1 MYPFFKSRYSGG
13 AQLLDVFQLCD
24 VQLGDSSTQ
33 LIREVHQNS
42 LFSKIGAQLISDNQ
56 KCKLSGS

>member
-1 MYPFFKSRYSGG
+1 M
-13 AQLLDVFQLCD
+13 DVFKLCD
-24 VQLGDSSTQ
+24 ILLGDSNTE

-56 KCKLSGS
+56 KCKLFGS